1 MSSFPQN
8 QEDISRGAESS
19 ARFTDQLGRM
29 LRDLRI
35 SVTDRCNFRCAYC
48 MPRDVFGADHQFMPK
63 NELLSYEEISRVARI
78 FASAGVRKLRLTG
91 GEPLLRAG
99 LERLVGMLAPIP
111 GIEDLALTTNG
122 VLLARQA
129 SALRG
134 AGLRRVTVSLDAM
147 DPALFRAM
155 SSSSVDVV
163 AVFEGIE
170 AARLSGFSPVKINM
184 VVRRG
189 VNEREI
195 LPMARHFSGEG
206 FVLRFIEYMDV
217 GTTNGWRRSEVVSL
231 QEILE
236 VLEAEFGLE
245 EMMPVQSGETAR
257 RYRLIKTGGEVG
269 VIASVTEPFCRGC
282 TRARLTASGQLH
294 TCLFGPGALDLKALI
309 RGGSSDGEILQ
320 RLSDVWRNRNDRYS
334 ELRSAAIAHNSR
346 AEMSVLG
353 G

>member
-1 MSSFPQN
+1 MSSFLQT
-8 QEDISRGAESS
+8 QDAFSSGSQSS
-19 ARFTDQLGRM
+19 ARFTDQFGRM

-48 MPRDVFGADHQFMPK
+48 MPRDVFGADHQFMSK

-78 FASAGVRKLRLTG
+78 FARAGVRKLRLTG
-91 GEPLLRAG
+91 GEPLLRAD

-122 VLLARQA
+122 VLLAQQA
-129 SALRG
+129 SALRD
-134 AGLRRVTVSLDAM
+134 AGLKRVTVSLDAM
-147 DPALFRAM
+147 DAALFREM
-155 SSSSVDVV
+155 SSSSVDVR
-163 AVFEGIE
+163 AVFKGIE
-170 AARLSGFSPVKINM
+170 VARRSGFSPVKINM

-206 FVLRFIEYMDV
+206 YVLRFIEYMDV
-217 GTTNGWRRSEVVSL
+217 GATNGWKRSEVFSL
-231 QEILE
+231 REILE
-236 VLEAEFGLE
+236 ILEAEFGLE
-245 EMMPVQSGETAR
+245 EMMPSQSGETAR
-257 RYRLIKTGGEVG
+257 RYKLIKTGGEVG
-269 VIASVTEPFCRGC
+269 VVASVTAPFCGGC

-294 TCLFGPGALDLKALI
+294 TCLFGPGVLDLKALI
-309 RGGSSDGEILQ
+309 RDGCSDAEILH
-320 RLSDVWRNRNDRYS
+320 RLSAVWRVRNDRYS
-334 ELRSAAIAHNSR
+334 ELRSAANANTVK

>member
-1 MSSFPQN
+1 MSLLPQN
-8 QEDISRGAESS
+8 QEVFLSGAQPP
-19 ARFTDQLGRM
+19 ARFADQFGRM

-63 NELLSYEEISRVARI
+63 NELLDYEEITRLARI

-91 GEPLLRAG
+91 GEPLLRAD
-99 LERLVGMLAPIP
+99 LQKLVGMLAVIP

-122 VLLARQA
+122 VLLARHA
-129 SALRG
+129 AALRF
-134 AGLRRVTVSLDAM
+134 AGLSRVTVSLDAI
-147 DPALFRAM
+147 DPALFCEM
-155 SSSSVDVV
+155 SSSSVDVR

-170 AARLSGFSPVKINM
+170 EARRCGFSPVKINM

-189 VNEREI
+189 VNESEI
-195 LPMARHFSGEG
+195 LPMARRFSGQG
-206 FVLRFIEYMDV
+206 YVLRFIEYMDV
-217 GTTNGWRRSEVVSL
+217 GTTNGWKRSEVVSL

-236 VLEAEFGLE
+236 VLKAEFGLD
-245 EMMPVQSGETAR
+245 EMRPSQSGETAR
-257 RYRLIKTGGEVG
+257 RYKLIKTGGEVG
-269 VIASVTEPFCRGC
+269 VIASVTEPFCKGC

-294 TCLFGPGALDLKALI
+294 TCLFGPGVLDLKALL
-309 RGGSSDGEILQ
+309 RDGASDGEILQ
-320 RLSDVWRNRNDRYS
+320 RLGDVWRDRNDQYS
-334 ELRSAAIAHNSR
+334 ELRSAAKTDTRR

>member
-1 MSSFPQN
+1 
-8 QEDISRGAESS
+8 
-19 ARFTDQLGRM
+19 
-29 LRDLRI
+29 
-35 SVTDRCNFRCAYC
+35 
-48 MPRDVFGADHQFMPK
+48 MPRDVFGADHQFMSK
-63 NELLSYEEISRVARI
+63 TELLSYEEISRVARI

-99 LERLVGMLAPIP
+99 LERLVEMLAPIP
-111 GIEDLALTTNG
+111 GIDDLALTTNG
-122 VLLARQA
+122 VLLARHA
-129 SALRG
+129 SALRH
-134 AGLRRVTVSLDAM
+134 AGLKRVTVSLDAM
-147 DPALFRAM
+147 DSVLFREM
-155 SSSSVDVV
+155 SSTSVDVR
-163 AVFEGIE
+163 AVFEGID
-170 AARLSGFSPVKINM
+170 AARSSGFSPVKINM

-217 GTTNGWRRSEVVSL
+217 GTTNGWQRSEVVSL
-231 QEILE
+231 KEILE

-245 EMMPVQSGETAR
+245 ELMPAQSGETAR
-257 RYRLIKTGGEVG
+257 RYRLVKTGGEVG

-294 TCLFGPGALDLKALI
+294 TCLFGPVALDFKAMI

-320 RLSDVWRNRNDRYS
+320 RLGDVWRNRNDRYS
-334 ELRSAAIAHNSR
+334 ELRSAAIGSTSR